1 MRAPS
6 SNVRRGARGD
16 GRAARKRRSGQ
27 NTSNPSTKVNLR
39 STGSKM
45 TCFWRT
51 LHIKHVE
58 PHQVMWYG
66 HLPVSRAGISH
77 RLFEQSK
84 PLRSKNL
91 FDGIS
96 ALGRAW
102 RTHTCFLIHFS
113 SGVHGIGNTA
123 VWRGAMMGSDRA
135 RLMAST
141 GRTRPQ
147 TRHTVRPDAFYECH
161 TLRLLKG
168 HAGLF
173 T

>member
-1 MRAPS
+1 MEISASGRSLPPPRLTLDRS
-6 SNVRRGARGD
+6 GDLPCEPHRVMLGGGARGD
-16 GRAARKRRSGQ
+16 GRAARKRKSGQ
-27 NTSNPSTKVNLR
+27 NTSNPPTKVNLR

-58 PHQVMWYG
+58 PHRVMWYG

-102 RTHTCFLIHFS
+102 RTHGPF
-113 SGVHGIGNTA
+113 
-123 VWRGAMMGSDRA
+123 
-135 RLMAST
+135 
-141 GRTRPQ
+141 GRKN
-147 TRHTVRPDAFYECH
+147 
-161 TLRLLKG
+161 LKE
-168 HAGLF
+168 HHQSPK
-173 T
+173 

>member
-1 MRAPS
+1 M
-6 SNVRRGARGD
+6 
-16 GRAARKRRSGQ
+16 
-27 NTSNPSTKVNLR
+27 NT
-39 STGSKM
+39 
-45 TCFWRT
+45 
-51 LHIKHVE
+51 
-58 PHQVMWYG
+58 
-66 HLPVSRAGISH
+66 A
-77 RLFEQSK
+77 
-84 PLRSKNL
+84 
-91 FDGIS
+91 
-96 ALGRAW
+96 
-102 RTHTCFLIHFS
+102 TCFLIHFS

-147 TRHTVRPDAFYECH
+147 TRHTVRPDAFYEWH